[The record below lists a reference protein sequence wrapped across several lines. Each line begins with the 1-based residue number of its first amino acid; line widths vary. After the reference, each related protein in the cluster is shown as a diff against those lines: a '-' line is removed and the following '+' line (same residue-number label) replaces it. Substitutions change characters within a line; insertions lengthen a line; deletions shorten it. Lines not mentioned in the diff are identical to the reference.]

1 MTVNEKTIA
10 EIGHGLVILLGI
22 GPDDN
27 EEKAAAMA
35 RKIAMMRIFG
45 DDQGK
50 INLSVLD
57 VKGEA
62 IVVSQFTLYAN
73 TRKGHRP
80 SFMGAASPDIASS
93 LVERFAAF
101 LQEQGV
107 PTQTGKFG
115 AMMVVKIENDGPLT
129 ILLES

>member
-1 MTVNEKTIA
+1 MRAVIQRVSSGSVTVNERTIA

-22 GPDDN
+22 GPEDT

-50 INLSVLD
+50 INLSLLD
-57 VKGEA
+57 VEGEA

-73 TRKGHRP
+73 TRKG
-80 SFMGAASPDIASS
+80 ASP
-93 LVERFAAF
+93 FF
-101 LQEQGV
+101 C
-107 PTQTGKFG
+107 
-115 AMMVVKIENDGPLT
+115 
-129 ILLES
+129 